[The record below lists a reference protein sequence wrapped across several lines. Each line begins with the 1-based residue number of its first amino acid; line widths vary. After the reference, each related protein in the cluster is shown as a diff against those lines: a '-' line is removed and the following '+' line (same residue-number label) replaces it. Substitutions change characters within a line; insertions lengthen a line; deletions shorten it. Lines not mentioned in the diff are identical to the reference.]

1 MLTMPPSSTRP
12 RGNPFSPGRPLTA
25 DQRIFG
31 RDDEL
36 EQTAHQLA
44 RHSSINLVAERRLGK
59 TSFLNHLPRF
69 TQAADPTLLLVPL
82 DFHAEVTDPP
92 HFYGRA
98 LRGLLAGL
106 PPTVVLP
113 TSLHGLHD
121 RLATT
126 PEASYTEFEALLRH
140 LHDTPAPRVW
150 PVLLVDEFEV
160 LREPAL
166 QAHFPLTF
174 YNGLSS
180 LIGADLLGVV
190 IASRVPLTDH
200 FTEAAWPGSQSSVF
214 PRYFPPLTLSRLD
227 NTAADALLFQASDH
241 PLSVIDAQEAR
252 AWAKGH
258 PCHLQAAGFAAYE
271 AKARHKATAWASAE
285 REALKRQTCLTDLTR
300 LSTPTR
306 SSRGSFI
313 AGTVWLL
320 KALFLDL
327 PRRVGRLAQGL
338 GKQWDD
344 LAAWLIGMT
353 ILIVVA
359 LVILGLAQPQAVMD
373 FLKRIVGM

>member
-1 MLTMPPSSTRP
+1 MTTPPASNQP
-12 RGNPFSPGRPLTA
+12 RGNPFTPGRPLTA

-36 EQTAHQLA
+36 AQVA
-44 RHSSINLVAERRLGK
+44 RHLADHNSINLVAERRLGK

-69 TQAADPTLLLVPL
+69 TQAIDPSLLLVPL
-82 DFHAEVTDPP
+82 DFHAEVTDPA

-98 LRGLLAGL
+98 SRGLLAGL

-113 TSLHGLHD
+113 TSLQGLHD

-126 PEASYTEFEALLRH
+126 PEASYAEFEAVLRH
-140 LHDTPAPRVW
+140 LHDTPGPRVW

-166 QAHFPLTF
+166 QANFPLTF

-180 LIGADLLGVV
+180 LIGADLLGIV

-214 PRYFPPLTLSRLD
+214 PRYFPPLPLPRLD
-227 NTAADALLFQASDH
+227 NTASDTLLLQASDH
-241 PLSVIDAQEAR
+241 PLSVTEAREAR
-252 AWAKGH
+252 AWARGH
-258 PCHLQAAGFAAYE
+258 PCHLQAAGWAAYE
-271 AKARHKATAWASAE
+271 AKARHRATAWASAE
-285 REALKRQTCLTDLTR
+285 REALKRQTCLTDLTTS
-300 LSTPTR
+300 STLTR
-306 SSRGSFI
+306 PAGGSV
-313 AGTVWLL
+313 GGGLGGLL
-320 KALFLDL
+320 KAIFVGL

-338 GKQWDD
+338 GQQLDD
-344 LAAWLIGMT
+344 VAAWLIGMA
-353 ILIVVA
+353 ILIVLGLVA
-359 LVILGLAQPQAVMD
+359 LRLVPWQVVIEFIQRGLGM
-373 FLKRIVGM
+373 